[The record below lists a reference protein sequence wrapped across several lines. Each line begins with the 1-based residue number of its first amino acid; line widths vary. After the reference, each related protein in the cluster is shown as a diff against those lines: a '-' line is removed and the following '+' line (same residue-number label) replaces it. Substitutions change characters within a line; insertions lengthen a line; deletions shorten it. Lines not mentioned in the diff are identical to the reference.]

1 MDDAINFNI
10 YLQPTS
16 KASNGQQGEIEGRA
30 KTKKIAIYK
39 KWKEQHLSY
48 FLKGYHLVK
57 K

>member
-57 K
+57 